1 MRNGFLLQ
9 SATLAA
15 LAAILFAVSPSA
27 AAADDTRR
35 LSSAEIKRLV
45 TGKVVTDEVHY
56 TDRFQRGGKYEGVFM
71 NKRRSGAWEVKDN
84 LLCITSGSEPPD
96 CDAFWGSRK
105 APRRLLRGK
114 PEFPNVR
121 DTIVVRSE

>member
-1 MRNGFLLQ
+1 MNARYIDAKRLAACGVAFFLLGS
-9 SATLAA
+9 SAT
-15 LAAILFAVSPSA
+15 
-27 AAADDTRR
+27 AADDARR

-45 TGKVVTDEVHY
+45 TGKAVTDEVHY

-71 NKRRSGAWEVKDN
+71 NKRHSGAWEVKDN
-84 LLCITSGSEPPD
+84 LLCITRGTEPPN
-96 CDAFWGSRK
+96 CDAFWETRK

-121 DTIVVRSE
+121 DTIVVRAK